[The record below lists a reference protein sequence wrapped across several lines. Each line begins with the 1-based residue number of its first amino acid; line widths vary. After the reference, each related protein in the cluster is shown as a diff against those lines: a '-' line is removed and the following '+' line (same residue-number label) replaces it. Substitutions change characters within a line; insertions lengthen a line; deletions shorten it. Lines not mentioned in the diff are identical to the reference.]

1 MIQLDR
7 PGQGGDGLA
16 LFPLRAMG
24 CTVNLSW
31 PAFCLESR
39 PMNVFGAIFVV
50 LVMCAVLSAGV
61 TLLVAGKPLLV
72 LVSGA
77 VFAFMFIKYGCL
89 AH

>member
-1 MIQLDR
+1 MIPLDR
-7 PGQGGDGLA
+7 PGQGVDGLA

-39 PMNVFGAIFVV
+39 PMNVLVRFRRFGDVRGFERGCD
-50 LVMCAVLSAGV
+50 LVGRWQ
-61 TLLVAGKPLLV
+61 TLLV